1 MSLFLANRISRP
13 ISAITGAVGVIT
25 KGDLDIKIEKQE
37 SSKELSDLSSG
48 ISQMKDSIKDRIND
62 IQIINSSY
70 ERFVP
75 KEFLTLLEKKSI
87 MDVSIG
93 DSTSLKMS
101 VLFSDMRDFTSISEN
116 MSPKENFDFLNNY
129 LESMTPAI
137 NNNNGFIDKYIGDA
151 VMALFP
157 TSAEDSVKAALEMN
171 KELINFNAAR
181 ATSGGEKVNM
191 GVGIHIGQLVL
202 GTIGRETRMETT
214 VISDTVNASARLES
228 LNKIYGTNVLI
239 SGVVRNELSQT
250 TQKMCRLIDRTQ
262 VKGKSEFLDVY
273 EVFSTEDKEV
283 LEAKASSIQTL
294 EKVVNHFLDGDKKMA
309 VSEFAKIKNL
319 NTLDPVISFWEKRL
333 DLG

>member
-1 MSLFLANRISRP
+1 
-13 ISAITGAVGVIT
+13 VIT
-25 KGDLDIKIEKQE
+25 KGELDIEIEKQE

-137 NNNNGFIDKYIGDA
+137 NKNNGFIDKYIGDA

-157 TSAEDSVKAALEMN
+157 TSAEDSVKAAMEMN
-171 KELINFNAAR
+171 KELRNFNSVR
-181 ATSGGEKVNM
+181 TVGGRETVNM

-228 LNKIYGTNVLI
+228 LNKTYGTNVLI
-239 SGVVRNELSQT
+239 SGDVRNELSIE
-250 TQKMCRLIDRTQ
+250 TQKSCRLVDRTQ
-262 VKGKSEFLDVY
+262 VKGKSEFLAVY
-273 EVFSTEDKEV
+273 EVLSSDDAEV
-283 LEAKASSIQTL
+283 LEAQFSSIKTL
-294 EKVVNHFLDGDKKMA
+294 EQVVMNFLDGDKKA
-309 VSEFAKIKNL
+309 AGAEFSKIKNL
-319 NTLDPVISFWEKRL
+319 ISLDPVISYWDKRL
-333 DLG
+333 KIG

>member
-1 MSLFLANRISRP
+1 
-13 ISAITGAVGVIT
+13 
-25 KGDLDIKIEKQE
+25 
-37 SSKELSDLSSG
+37 
-48 ISQMKDSIKDRIND
+48 
-62 IQIINSSY
+62 
-70 ERFVP
+70 
-75 KEFLTLLEKKSI
+75 

-181 ATSGGEKVNM
+181 TTSGGETVNM

-294 EKVVNHFLDGDKKMA
+294 EKVVNHFLDDDKKMA